1 MMRTIGMLFP
11 EILMPAQKNM
21 KAIMKKLISPNS
33 ELLEKYPLIIDHLVL
48 LMKQH
53 NRKAMFIHTIDG
65 YNKDEGITI
74 KDKLYFYYVLLFVI
88 VVAIFFYEGF

>member
-48 LMKQH
+48 LMK
-53 NRKAMFIHTIDG
+53 AMFIHTIDG